1 MINLIAVGITF
12 VMACSTP
19 DLISESDSSP
29 IEAPTTIGFLETTE
43 CSYSVGDKACDF
55 QLRDQDDSLWRL
67 DSHLGDVVLIDLSAM
82 WCGPCQHAA
91 TTAQSTQDLYEAY
104 GFHYVTVLIDDP
116 TGEPIESAD
125 LGAWSESYGI
135 LTAPIL
141 EGSRDLLQSGGAT
154 NGFPV
159 TSWPTFILVNRNQEV
174 VWGLRGFN
182 EATILEAIDEHI

>member
-1 MINLIAVGITF
+1 M
-12 VMACSTP
+12 
-19 DLISESDSSP
+19 
-29 IEAPTTIGFLETTE
+29 
-43 CSYSVGDKACDF
+43 
-55 QLRDQDDSLWRL
+55 
-67 DSHLGDVVLIDLSAM
+67 
-82 WCGPCQHAA
+82 
-91 TTAQSTQDLYEAY
+91 
-104 GFHYVTVLIDDP
+104 IDDP

>member
-1 MINLIAVGITF
+1 M
-12 VMACSTP
+12 
-19 DLISESDSSP
+19 
-29 IEAPTTIGFLETTE
+29 
-43 CSYSVGDKACDF
+43 GDRACDY
-55 QLRDQDDSLWRL
+55 QLRDQNDSLWRL
-67 DSHLGDVVLIDLSAM
+67 DSYLGDLILIDLSAM

-116 TGEPIESAD
+116 TGEPVESAD
-125 LGAWSESYGI
+125 LELWANNYGI

-159 TSWPTFILVNRNQEV
+159 TSWPTFILVNRKQEV

-182 EATILEAIDEHI
+182 EALILEAINNHI

>member
-1 MINLIAVGITF
+1 M
-12 VMACSTP
+12 
-19 DLISESDSSP
+19 
-29 IEAPTTIGFLETTE
+29 
-43 CSYSVGDKACDF
+43 
-55 QLRDQDDSLWRL
+55 
-67 DSHLGDVVLIDLSAM
+67 VLIDLSAM

-91 TTAQSTQDLYEAY
+91 TTAQTTQDLYEAY

-125 LGAWSESYGI
+125 LATWSESYGI
-135 LTAPIL
+135 ITAPIL

-159 TSWPTFILVNRNQEV
+159 ILVNRKQEV

-182 EATILEAIDEHI
+182 EAMILEAIDTHI